1 MGSYRW
7 HCSSCCELSAPRG
20 LSASS
25 NCLSAGIPAPL
36 QECTPCAEPEKGL
49 RVQQDAPLKYN
60 AIQIKLDALSSDKPL
75 RTKERKISPF
85 IHCKNILS
93 NCHCSFIKSPFSLAS
108 PHAADPALLPPQTN
122 IITHSPTITQHQCQK
137 WRIQTQVATD
147 VPFTDYHNFPRQQEE
162 ITSLETLI
170 KIFHSPLCW
179 FSSLNLRVFFWW
191 RRGDK
196 RESFHLVHH
205 FKDARASL
213 MLYDKV
219 HWALQ
224 ALCSFFNLPG

>member
-60 AIQIKLDALSSDKPL
+60 AIQIKLDAPSSDKPL
-75 RTKERKISPF
+75 RTKERKISPS

-93 NCHCSFIKSPFSLAS
+93 KLLLLFHQKPLFPCIPPCSRSCSPPPTDQHHHTESYNHTAPMPMTKMENSNPSSNRCLIYR
-108 PHAADPALLPPQTN
+108 LPQ
-122 IITHSPTITQHQCQK
+122 
-137 WRIQTQVATD
+137 
-147 VPFTDYHNFPRQQEE
+147 FPKTAGRNYQ
-162 ITSLETLI
+162 
-170 KIFHSPLCW
+170 F
-179 FSSLNLRVFFWW
+179 
-191 RRGDK
+191 GD
-196 RESFHLVHH
+196 SH
-205 FKDARASL
+205 
-213 MLYDKV
+213 
-219 HWALQ
+219 
-224 ALCSFFNLPG
+224 